1 MARGK
6 ITNIDFD
13 PRLKGPFS
21 CIISGPSGCGKS
33 HLVDRFLSDVN
44 NLVTPPVKK
53 IFYHYGEWQPLFGKM
68 QKEYGV
74 EFREG
79 LPTKEDLAGGGEEEE
94 EKEEEEVVSAD
105 LRPPHTLLILDDLMS
120 SSNQQVVA
128 DIFTKYSHH
137 RNMSVIY
144 ITQNLFQKSPEFRTM
159 SLNAHYMIIFKNP
172 RDMGQISALSRQVFP
187 SRAKALTAIF
197 TRELK
202 RPHSYVLLDF
212 KQTTPDDLRIRSSL
226 TSLDD
231 QFVFL
236 PLDKRK
242 KK

>member
-1 MARGK
+1 MTSGK
-6 ITNIDFD
+6 ITTTFTEIDFD
-13 PRLKGPFS
+13 PRLQGPFS

-33 HLVDRFLSDVN
+33 HLVNGFLSDVN
-44 NLVTPPVKK
+44 NLVTPPVEK
-53 IFYHYGEWQPLFGKM
+53 IFYHYGEWQPLFAKM
-68 QKEYGV
+68 QNDYGV

-79 LPTKEDLAGGGEEEE
+79 LPSKEDLVENQESSSTTA
-94 EKEEEEVVSAD
+94 
-105 LRPPHTLLILDDLMS
+105 LRPHTLLILDDLMS

-137 RNMSVIY
+137 WNMSVIY

-172 RDMGQISALSRQVFP
+172 RDMGQIRTLARQVFP
-187 SRAKALTAIF
+187 SRATAVSSIF

-202 RPHSYVLLDF
+202 RPHSYLLLDF

-226 TSLDD
+226 TSIDD
-231 QFVFL
+231 QIVFV
-236 PLDKRK
+236 PLDKKKRRK
-242 KK
+242 